1 MDIGF
6 IGCGLIG
13 GSLIK
18 SLDKNAAHNIHF
30 FDTDPDTVKK
40 VENSTHARFME
51 SMDALKNLDVVFVC
65 LHPVKTIEFIKSN
78 VHNFKKGAIVSDVC
92 GVKQSIAD
100 AVEDLLI
107 QNGVNYVG
115 IHPMA
120 GREFSGF
127 DYAVDN
133 LFENAYFIIAEPKN
147 GADISPLKQIAK
159 DCRFKSIVVTT
170 AKEHDEIIAF
180 TSQLAHVVSNA
191 YIKSPTAL
199 LQCGFSAGSFLDMTR
214 VAYLNENMWTELF
227 MMNKES
233 LCTEIQTI
241 ITHLEE
247 YKSAMENGD
256 RERLKSLLKDGREL
270 KEKTNAER

>member
-30 FDTDPDTVKK
+30 FDIDPETVKK
-40 VENSTHARFME
+40 VENSAHARFME

-65 LHPVKTIEFIKSN
+65 LHPLKTIEFIKSN
-78 VHNFKKGAIVSDVC
+78 VSNFKKGAIVSDVC

-107 QNGVNYVG
+107 QNGINYVG

-170 AKEHDEIIAF
+170 AKKHDEIIAF

-241 ITHLEE
+241 INHLEE
-247 YKSAMENGD
+247 YKTAMENGD
-256 RERLKSLLKDGREL
+256 KEKLKSLLKDGREL

>member
-18 SLDKNAAHNIHF
+18 SLDRCAEYNTYF
-30 FDTDPDTVKK
+30 FDIDPDTVKK
-40 VENSTHARFME
+40 VESTTRAQFLD
-51 SMDALKNLDVVFVC
+51 SPDKLKNLDIVFVC
-65 LHPVKTIEFIKSN
+65 LHPQKTIDFIKKN
-78 VHNFKKGAIVSDVC
+78 VNNFKKGAIVSDVC

-100 AVEDLLI
+100 AVEDLLCE
-107 QNGVNYVG
+107 NGVNYIGV
-115 IHPMA
+115 HPMA

-127 DYAVDN
+127 DYALDN

-147 GADISPLKQIAK
+147 KADISPLKKIAEA
-159 DCRFKSIVVTT
+159 CRFKSIVITT
-170 AKEHDEIIAF
+170 AKKHDEIISF

-199 LQCGFSAGSFLDMTR
+199 LQCGFSAGSFHDMTR
-214 VAYLNENMWTELF
+214 VAYLNENLWTELF
-227 MMNKES
+227 MMNKEC
-233 LCTEIQTI
+233 LCGEIQTI
-241 ITHLEE
+241 INHLEE
-247 YKSAMENGD
+247 YKTAMENND
-256 RERLKSLLKDGREL
+256 SEKLKALLKDGREL

>member
-30 FDTDPDTVKK
+30 FDIDPETVKK
-40 VENSTHARFME
+40 VENTTHVRFME
-51 SMDALKNLDVVFVC
+51 SMSELKNLDVVFVC

-78 VHNFKKGAIVSDVC
+78 VNNFKKGAIVSDVC

-100 AVEDLLI
+100 AVENLLI
-107 QNGVNYVG
+107 QNGINYVG
-115 IHPMA
+115 THPMA

-147 GADISPLKQIAK
+147 NADISPLKQIAK

-170 AKEHDEIIAF
+170 AKKHDEIIAF

-199 LQCGFSAGSFLDMTR
+199 LQCGFSAGSFLDMTC

-227 MMNKES
+227 MMNKKS

-241 ITHLEE
+241 INHLGE
-247 YKSAMENGD
+247 YKTAMENND
-256 RERLKSLLKDGREL
+256 RKMLKSLLKDGREL
-270 KEKTNAER
+270 KEKTRV

>member
-1 MDIGF
+1 M
-6 IGCGLIG
+6 
-13 GSLIK
+13 K
-18 SLDKNAAHNIHF
+18 
-30 FDTDPDTVKK
+30 
-40 VENSTHARFME
+40 

-65 LHPVKTIEFIKSN
+65 LHPVTTIEFIKSN
-78 VHNFKKGAIVSDVC
+78 VNNFKKDAIVSDVC

-107 QNGVNYVG
+107 QNGINYVG

-241 ITHLEE
+241 INHLEE
-247 YKSAMENGD
+247 YKTAMENGD

>member
-30 FDTDPDTVKK
+30 FDIDPETVKK
-40 VENSTHARFME
+40 VENSAHARFME

-65 LHPVKTIEFIKSN
+65 LHPVKTIEFIKLN
-78 VHNFKKGAIVSDVC
+78 VSNFKKGAIVSDVC

-100 AVEDLLI
+100 EVEDLLI
-107 QNGVNYVG
+107 QNGINYVG

-170 AKEHDEIIAF
+170 AKKHDEIIAF

-241 ITHLEE
+241 INHLEE
-247 YKSAMENGD
+247 YKTAMENGD
-256 RERLKSLLKDGREL
+256 KEKLKSLLKDGREL

>member
-30 FDTDPDTVKK
+30 FDIDPETMKK
-40 VENSTHARFME
+40 VENTTHARFIK
-51 SMDALKNLDVVFVC
+51 SMSELKNLDVVFVC
-65 LHPVKTIEFIKSN
+65 LHPAKTIEFIKSN
-78 VHNFKKGAIVSDVC
+78 VSNFKKGAIVSDVC

-100 AVEDLLI
+100 AIENLLI
-107 QNGVNYVG
+107 ENGINYVG
-115 IHPMA
+115 THPMA

-147 GADISPLKQIAK
+147 NADISPLKQIAK

-170 AKEHDEIIAF
+170 AKKHDEIIAF

-241 ITHLEE
+241 INHLGE
-247 YKSAMENGD
+247 YKTAMENGD
-256 RERLKSLLKDGREL
+256 KEKLKSLLKDGREL
-270 KEKTNAER
+270 KEKTNAGR